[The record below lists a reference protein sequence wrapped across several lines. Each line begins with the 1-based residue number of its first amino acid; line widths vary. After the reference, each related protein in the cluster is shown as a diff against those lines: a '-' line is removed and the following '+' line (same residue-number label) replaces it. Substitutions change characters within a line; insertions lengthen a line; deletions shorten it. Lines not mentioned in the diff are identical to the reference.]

1 MTAEDLYT
9 YLSDKFGLPSV
20 ILCDLHKPC
29 NTSAKRRCGEVL
41 SHNLIN
47 FDDVKS
53 AFQKGNPGPQK
64 ASSDGYTFQGEW
76 FCFVEIKGWKDYLKY
91 NPDSPADDIISKASE
106 YNLLKKYQDTL
117 YVCQQ
122 ITKDDNLFKDK
133 KMAFFLVTDIE
144 TNSSGISRLAGNLN
158 LLATKIPSKEDICNQ
173 ALSNQLNSIPQNVMK
188 LYVEC
193 GQFDSAIKKLL

>member
-1 MTAEDLYT
+1 M
-9 YLSDKFGLPSV
+9 
-20 ILCDLHKPC
+20 
-29 NTSAKRRCGEVL
+29 
-41 SHNLIN
+41 
-47 FDDVKS
+47 
-53 AFQKGNPGPQK
+53 
-64 ASSDGYTFQGEW
+64 
-76 FCFVEIKGWKDYLKY
+76 
-91 NPDSPADDIISKASE
+91 
-106 YNLLKKYQDTL
+106 KKYQDTL

>member
-9 YLSDKFGLPSV
+9 YLAEKFDLPSV

-29 NTSAKRRCGEVL
+29 NSPAKRRCGEIL
-41 SHNLIN
+41 SHKLIN

-53 AFQKGNPGPQK
+53 AFQKGKPGPQK

-91 NPDSPADDIISKASE
+91 NPDSPSDDIISKASE

-193 GQFDSAIKKLL
+193 CQFDSAIKKLL

>member
-9 YLSDKFGLPSV
+9 YLSNKFGLPSV

-133 KMAFFLVTDIE
+133 KLAFFLVTDIE

-193 GQFDSAIKKLL
+193 CKFDRAIKKLL